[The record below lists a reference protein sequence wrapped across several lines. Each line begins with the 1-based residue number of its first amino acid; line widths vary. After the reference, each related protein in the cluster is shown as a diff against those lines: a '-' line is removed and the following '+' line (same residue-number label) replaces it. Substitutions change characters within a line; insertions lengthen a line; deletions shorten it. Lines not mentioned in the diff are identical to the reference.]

1 MAMTNMRAGGLALA
15 MLAATACAA
24 AAETAGSAA
33 FAAARRMGRG
43 VNILGYDGVWKG
55 ETDAPFHAGDF
66 ALIRKA
72 GFEHVRLNFFGLGF
86 MDARNRVD
94 PAVLERLDRVID
106 AATRAGLTPVLDQHD
121 NRLCQETPAQCAAPL
136 KAFWSQ
142 IAARYAGTRPG
153 LIFEILNEPGG
164 AMSHEAWN
172 ATQLQALDA
181 IRARDASRV
190 VVVAALNT
198 GDARD
203 IEKLELPAGDRAL
216 VVTVHYY
223 VTQHGGVLLL
233 GPPGTGKTHI
243 ATALTIAVLQAGY
256 TALDVS
262 AFDLSQN
269 LSEAE
274 ITGNRKE
281 LIEQYTHT
289 DLLVIEDLGM
299 RRLPSTAAEDLLE
312 IFVRRYEKGSIII
325 TSNRPLEDW
334 GKLLGDNAA
343 TGAILDR
350 FLHHADVIKLDGK
363 SYRMYDRREQHRQST
378 NDNLNEKGE

>member
-1 MAMTNMRAGGLALA
+1 MNNELERKLSSLKLSGMVDTLVIRNQEAMSSKLAYTDFLELLVEDELNKRRDTLFA
-15 MLAATACAA
+15 RHLKQARVPEIKHLEEFDWTFNPKLPKALIFDLATAR
-24 AAETAGSAA
+24 
-33 FAAARRMGRG
+33 F
-43 VNILGYDGVWKG
+43 I
-55 ETDAPFHAGDF
+55 
-66 ALIRKA
+66 
-72 GFEHVRLNFFGLGF
+72 
-86 MDARNRVD
+86 
-94 PAVLERLDRVID
+94 
-106 AATRAGLTPVLDQHD
+106 
-121 NRLCQETPAQCAAPL
+121 
-136 KAFWSQ
+136 
-142 IAARYAGTRPG
+142 
-153 LIFEILNEPGG
+153 
-164 AMSHEAWN
+164 
-172 ATQLQALDA
+172 
-181 IRARDASRV
+181 
-190 VVVAALNT
+190 
-198 GDARD
+198 
-203 IEKLELPAGDRAL
+203 
-216 VVTVHYY
+216 
-223 VTQHGGVLLL
+223 TQHGGVLLL

-256 TALDVS
+256 TALYVS

-299 RRLPSTAAEDLLE
+299 RRLPATAAEDLLE
-312 IFVRRYEKGSIII
+312 IFVRRYEKGSIIV